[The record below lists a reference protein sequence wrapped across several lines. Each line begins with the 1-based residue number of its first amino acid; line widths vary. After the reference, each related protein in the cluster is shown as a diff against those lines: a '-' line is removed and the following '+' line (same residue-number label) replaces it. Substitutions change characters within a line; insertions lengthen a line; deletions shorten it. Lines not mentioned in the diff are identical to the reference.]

1 MIMLFLFFLFFQQ
14 SDTLSKAY
22 DAKWEASEGFGQD
35 SSVIQW
41 FSSNDLVF
49 VVGAVSLIIWVGIL
63 YYLIRIEKK
72 LKVLEQDQN

>member
-1 MIMLFLFFLFFQQ
+1 MNMLFLFFLFLQQ

-35 SSVIQW
+35 SAIIQW

-72 LKVLEQDQN
+72 LKVLEQDQI